1 MSNTI
6 FIQENNKLA
15 ISLIRSEKHQNLNQ
29 VHYYYI
35 LQTTTNAR
43 LINNSKLE
51 KSQRFPKFTN
61 LIGYQDSADDS
72 REVIPIPNDQSRL
85 RLSSSFKKTNI
96 YKPLIT
102 KTTAFNESELQN
114 FLAQR
119 FT

>member
-15 ISLIRSEKHQNLNQ
+15 ISLIRSDKHKNLNH

-35 LQTTTNAR
+35 LPTNSHAR
-43 LINNSKLE
+43 LINNSKVE
-51 KSQRFPKFTN
+51 KSQRFPKYTN

-72 REVIPIPNDQSRL
+72 REVIPIPNDHSRL
-85 RLSSSFKKTNI
+85 RLSSSFKKTNT
-96 YKPLIT
+96 YMPLIT
-102 KTTAFNESELQN
+102 KTTAFNESELKN